1 MTKFVQTSEMN
12 RVMKEKWFLTWVSL
26 WVLVATSWA
35 QGGWLVTGMVKD
47 KETRQ
52 ALPHVNISVKQSN
65 IGTVTNADGV
75 FSLKVSPEELK
86 HGLMVSH
93 LGYQNMEV
101 GAETFST
108 GKKRPTI
115 WLTPTAL
122 TLDMVNIYGGD
133 PMELVEKA
141 IQNVHRNYAEHP
153 HLFSSFYRETI
164 QKRKRYI
171 GISEAVM
178 DVYKTDYK
186 RRDVTYDKVQLQKGR
201 RLASQKKS
209 DTLAVKIAGGPNMP
223 VHLDVAK
230 NGIGLLDVDLL
241 PCYRFAMQV
250 PMSIDDRMQYVVS
263 FEPRMILQEPLY
275 SGMLY
280 IDQQTL
286 TLTRAEFHLDIS
298 DHDKAV
304 RHILRKKPQGL
315 RFKLHDVSYLVTY
328 RRQNGKAYLNYIRN
342 TIRFKCDWKKRLFS
356 STFTTNTEL
365 VMVDRNDSPEGRIR
379 TKDAFQQREVFYD
392 VVEDYWNEDF
402 WRDYNII
409 EPTESLESAVKKLKK
424 QKK

>member
-1 MTKFVQTSEMN
+1 
-12 RVMKEKWFLTWVSL
+12 
-26 WVLVATSWA
+26 
-35 QGGWLVTGMVKD
+35 
-47 KETRQ
+47 
-52 ALPHVNISVKQSN
+52 
-65 IGTVTNADGV
+65 
-75 FSLKVSPEELK
+75 
-86 HGLMVSH
+86 
-93 LGYQNMEV
+93 
-101 GAETFST
+101 
-108 GKKRPTI
+108 
-115 WLTPTAL
+115 
-122 TLDMVNIYGGD
+122 
-133 PMELVEKA
+133 
-141 IQNVHRNYAEHP
+141 
-153 HLFSSFYRETI
+153 
-164 QKRKRYI
+164 
-171 GISEAVM
+171 
-178 DVYKTDYK
+178 
-186 RRDVTYDKVQLQKGR
+186 
-201 RLASQKKS
+201 
-209 DTLAVKIAGGPNMP
+209 MP

-315 RFKLHDVSYLVTY
+315 RFKLHDVSFLVTY

-379 TKDAFQQREVFYD
+379 TKDAFQQREIFYD

-402 WRDYNII
+402 WSDYNII
-409 EPTESLESAVKKLKK
+409 EPTESLESAVKKLRK